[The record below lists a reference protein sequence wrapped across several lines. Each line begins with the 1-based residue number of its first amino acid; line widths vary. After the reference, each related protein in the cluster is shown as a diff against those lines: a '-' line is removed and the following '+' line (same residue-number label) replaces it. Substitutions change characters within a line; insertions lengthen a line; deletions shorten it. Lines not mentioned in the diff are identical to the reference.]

1 MTTIDRRT
9 PAGSVDAVT
18 FEVIRHRL
26 MGITDESSAR
36 LTTTSGSKHVTE
48 MSDYNVGLYLEDGS
62 VAAMG
67 RTVLHHA
74 ATMAALCRSV
84 IADCSENPGIAPGDT
99 FIVNDPWKGSVHAP
113 DVALMTPVFFDGE
126 LLFWAGAM
134 MHMSD
139 IGGMFEGSVMLPAT
153 DAFQEG
159 LLMPPLKLIDRGV
172 MREDLW
178 RFILGN
184 CRHPSTM
191 SLDLKGLLAANMAAV
206 EGLTQLAE
214 RYGVEMLRNVMSVLL
229 KSSESRLR
237 ERLRELPDAV
247 ITASGF
253 LEYEPSLGDVPVV
266 HLEMTKS
273 GDRIHFDF
281 SKSSPQVANSTNC
294 TYGGLMAGIAGA
306 MLPTLAYDIP
316 WNAGIFNVLEVTCP
330 EGLICNA
337 RRPAAVSG
345 NISGAVWEVD
355 MAATVAL
362 SRLAACS
369 DKYLREAQSSS
380 CGRPGSLFFY
390 GENQH
395 HERFSGRT
403 FDVLASGGGA
413 YADHDGVSSHGHH
426 GIVRAQISNVEALE
440 FDMPILYLRRGW
452 AADSGGAG
460 RQRGGSSVVG
470 VYKPHHSHPTFQRI
484 GRTWHVPDAMG
495 AFGGYPGAEM
505 GSVLM
510 RNTDVEATLAGGHVP
525 MFDEVKGEQ
534 YVSPQPPPQSIVL
547 NPDDVVRAD
556 PPAGAGW
563 GDPLDRTLDDLALDL
578 EGDAITP
585 EAATRFFGC
594 VLDNDGRV
602 DRAATLVRRDA
613 LRAERMRWPVREQRT
628 AKPQGAMRRYT
639 RVGDQL
645 EIQRDAAGT
654 FWTVCRC
661 DSALAPATENWRR
674 YAAYAV
680 ATAEELGR
688 FLVIHPKLE
697 ARRYACPDCGVLH
710 AADIARKNE
719 PDAHDIR
726 LDLRTLEP
734 SALTL

>member
-1 MTTIDRRT
+1 MTTIARRS
-9 PAGSVDAVT
+9 PAASVDAVT

-26 MGITDESSAR
+26 MGITDEQSAR

-84 IADCSENPGIAPGDT
+84 IADCSENPGIAAGDT

-113 DVALMTPVFFDGE
+113 DMALMTPIFVDDE

-139 IGGMFEGSVMLPAT
+139 IGGMYEGSVMLPAT

-159 LLMPPLKLIDRGV
+159 LLLPPLKLVDRGV

-178 RFILGN
+178 RMILGS

-206 EGLTQLAE
+206 EGLTQLAR
-214 RYGVEMLRNVMSVLL
+214 RYSVETLRNVMAVLV

-237 ERLRELPDAV
+237 DRLRELPDAT

-253 LEYEPSLGDVPVV
+253 LEYEPSFGDVPVV
-266 HLEMTKS
+266 HLEMTKT
-273 GDRIHFDF
+273 GDRLMFDF

-294 TYGGLMAGIAGA
+294 TYGGLMAGLAGA
-306 MLPTLAYDIP
+306 LLPTLAYDIP

-369 DKYLREAQSSS
+369 DTYLREAQSSS

-390 GENQH
+390 GQNQH
-395 HERFSGRT
+395 NERFSGRT

-440 FDMPILYLRRGW
+440 LDMPILYLRRGW

-460 RQRGGSSVVG
+460 RRRGGSSVVG
-470 VYKPHHSHPTFQRI
+470 VYKPHQSHPTFQRI

-495 AFGGYPGAEM
+495 LFGGYPGAEM
-505 GSVLM
+505 GSVLL
-510 RNTDVEATLAGGHVP
+510 RNSDVEATLAGGHVP
-525 MFDEVKGEQ
+525 MFDEIKGER
-534 YVSPQPPPQSIVL
+534 YVSPQPPPQTIVL
-547 NPDDVVRAD
+547 GPGDVVRAD

-563 GDPLDRTLDDLALDL
+563 GDPLDRTLDDITIDL
-578 EGDAITP
+578 EDDAITP
-585 EAATRFFGC
+585 DAAVRFFGC
-594 VLDNDGRV
+594 VLDANGCV
-602 DRAATLVRRDA
+602 DRAATGERRDA
-613 LRAERMRWPVREQRT
+613 LRAERTRWTVREKRT
-628 AKPQGAMRRYT
+628 AQPQGALVRCT
-639 RVGDQL
+639 RLGDQL
-645 EIQRDAAGT
+645 EIRRDAAGA

-661 DSALAPATENWRR
+661 GSVLAPAAENWRR
-674 YAAYAV
+674 YAAYTV
-680 ATAEELGR
+680 AAGAELGPA
-688 FLVIHPKLE
+688 LVVHQRLE

-710 AADIARKNE
+710 SADICRKDD
-719 PDAHDIR
+719 PDPHDIR
-726 LDLRTLEP
+726 LDLSVLEP
-734 SALTL
+734 SVNAG